1 MIYLDD
7 RWHKSLNEN
16 DYFLAVGR
24 VGMDLYPLPDGTKIE
39 QAEQFQTDIGG
50 SAGNIAVAIVKA
62 GQKAGLLSSVSNDAV
77 GQFVRHKM
85 TDYGVDMTAVGTAT
99 GTARTSLA
107 LAETRASSPEVVI
120 YRNGAA
126 DLYLDAALIK
136 GLDLSVIKSIILTGT
151 ALSYEPALAQIRA
164 LCKIARAQTCPVIL
178 DVDYRPSAWQDEE
191 IARNALHQ
199 ILPLCDIIIGNDDEF
214 AVMSGDGIDAG
225 YALAQKLA
233 QDGHLIIYKKGEK
246 GCEAFL
252 HTDSLSVGIFPV
264 EIKKPFGAGDAFLG
278 NLLAALVK
286 DNNLEKAITR
296 GAAAAAYVVS
306 RSGCASAMPTSKQLD
321 DFIHSFNKKAP

>member
-1 MIYLDD
+1 MIQLNDK
-7 RWHKSLNEN
+7 WHKSLVEN
-16 DYFLAVGR
+16 DYFLVVGR

-39 QAEQFQTDIGG
+39 EAEGFKTDIGG
-50 SAGNIAVAIVKA
+50 SAGNIAVALVKA
-62 GQKAGLLSSVSNDAV
+62 GQKSALLSSVSDDAV

-85 TDYGVDMTAVGTAT
+85 NDYGVDMKAVGTAS

-126 DLYLDAALIK
+126 DLYLDEVLIK
-136 GLDLSVIKSIILTGT
+136 ALDLPAIKSLILTGT
-151 ALSYEPALAQIRA
+151 ALSYAPALAQLIA
-164 LCKIARAQTCPVIL
+164 LCKTARAQNCPVIL
-178 DVDYRPSAWQDEE
+178 DVDYRASAWQDEA
-191 IARNALHQ
+191 IARDALHH
-199 ILPLCDIIIGNDDEF
+199 ILPFCDIIIGNDDEF
-214 AVMSGDGIDAG
+214 AVISGEGIESG
-225 YALAQKLA
+225 YRLAQQLG
-233 QDGHLIIYKKGEK
+233 QDNHLIIYKKGEK
-246 GCEAFL
+246 GCEAFSK
-252 HTDSLSVGIFPV
+252 TGSLTIGIFPV

-278 NLLAALVK
+278 NLLGSLVQ

-321 DFIHSFNKKAP
+321 DFITSFNTIAP